1 MDFIQKV
8 LEHFPR
14 VDAQWLITGKQA
26 GGVTEQ
32 IQEPVQQ
39 TTETKPKV
47 EDGNWGKEE
56 KMNKKEVERII
67 VFYTDRTFDTY
78 EQS

>member
-8 LEHFPR
+8 IEHFPR
-14 VDAQWLITGKQA
+14 VDAQWLITGKQS
-26 GGVTEQ
+26 GGVAATLQDLAPESND
-32 IQEPVQQ
+32 P
-39 TTETKPKV
+39 KPDNKS
-47 EDGNWGKEE
+47 DLGNALNG
-56 KMNKKEVERII
+56 NKKVVERII